1 MFMSRFNIDILI
13 LDVTLTTKRWKKTIE
28 IQHHTVRNTTQNMVL
43 QWNQEISYWIHHRET
58 EQDNLSNQV
67 PPHQDSHEKKISRW
81 TKRSDLRRRA
91 KKLDNIAN
99 HQYPSRKTEKAL
111 SCYTSAVC
119 CLQFFAIFIW
129 CFIFHLF
136 KHTII
141 HQLLLCFLIL
151 FKCCI
156 RILDTMIIVSCW
168 MKFFFWFSH
177 QFIYAISINYT
188 S

>member
-67 PPHQDSHEKKISRW
+67 PPHQDSHEKEISRW

-99 HQYPSRKTEKAL
+99 HQYPSKKTDVILQLFVVYNFLRFSFDVL
-111 SCYTSAVC
+111 SFTYLSTRS
-119 CLQFFAIFIW
+119 F
-129 CFIFHLF
+129 
-136 KHTII
+136 
-141 HQLLLCFLIL
+141 
-151 FKCCI
+151 
-156 RILDTMIIVSCW
+156 
-168 MKFFFWFSH
+168 
-177 QFIYAISINYT
+177 INYYYI